1 MKSTRILYFIT
12 VLNLVLMASMAHQL
26 SRFKEDVAAER
37 DRVEAE
43 RCRAIVE
50 KMNRNRQLMDIEPVS
65 PEPTNYAAVLEA
77 ILQTSEAFMKKS
89 MLE

>member
-1 MKSTRILYFIT
+1 MKSIRILYFVTILNS
-12 VLNLVLMASMAHQL
+12 VLLAGMALYL
-26 SRFKEDVAAER
+26 SRFKQEFAAER

-43 RCRAIVE
+43 RCRTIVE

-65 PEPTNYAAVLEA
+65 PEPTNYAGVLEE